1 MLEVGK
7 KRATGIGF
15 TSKDLSWKEGDAQ
28 ELPFEDN
35 TFDAYTISF
44 GIRNVVDVQKVS
56 ACHKLQILQELA
68 VVHQSPT
75 LQKEVNDC
83 CVL

>member
-56 ACHKLQILQELA
+56 AYHKLQI
-68 VVHQSPT
+68 
-75 LQKEVNDC
+75 
-83 CVL
+83 